1 MRVGMG
7 YDVHKLVEG
16 RKLILGG
23 VEIPYEKGLLGHSD
37 ADVMLHA
44 VMDAL
49 LGAAAL
55 GDIGLHFPDTDPKYK
70 GASSIK
76 LLEHV
81 GRLLEENGYVIE
93 NIDATI
99 IAQRPKMR
107 PHIDQMRENMAKA
120 LKIDVDQINV
130 KATTEEGLGFTG
142 SGEGISSQAICAT
155 NYMGEGGCQM
165 KGKKF
170 AEVFASLV
178 KTVAIAS
185 VSESSD
191 WYNYQTKEPEGLREI
206 YLIKHEKK

>member
-142 SGEGISSQAICAT
+142 SGEGISSQAICAIEKFT
-155 NYMGEGGCQM
+155 NYSSVDVMEKLAGCGGCCA
-165 KGKKF
+165 GK
-170 AEVFASLV
+170 
-178 KTVAIAS
+178 
-185 VSESSD
+185 
-191 WYNYQTKEPEGLREI
+191 
-206 YLIKHEKK
+206 